1 MTNQSQVAAQ
11 PISADAKKVLDF
23 WLQQNTKPFWFAKD
37 EDFDKTVTAKFL
49 ATLEQAKRGELG
61 DWRASTKGRLAEII
75 VLDQFSRNIFR
86 DSSQAFAQ
94 DGMALVLAQEIV
106 RQPDFDKLNQDE
118 RNFALMPFM
127 HAESATIHQQ
137 ALPLFKKY
145 ASADT
150 LAFEYKHQAIIERFG
165 RYPHRNAILGRQSS
179 EEEIAFLQQ
188 PNSSF

>member
-11 PISADAKKVLDF
+11 PISSEAKKVLDF

-49 ATLEQAKRGELG
+49 G
-61 DWRASTKGRLAEII
+61 DWRASTKGWLAEII

-106 RQPDFDKLNQDE
+106 KQPDFDKLNQDE

-127 HAESATIHQQ
+127 HAESVIIHQQ

-145 ASADT
+145 ASAIPAAT
-150 LAFEYKHQAIIERFG
+150 IKIYKITF
-165 RYPHRNAILGRQSS
+165 NAW
-179 EEEIAFLQQ
+179 FH
-188 PNSSF
+188 SSFSSTAR